1 MSDVN
6 ITSNESDSS
15 ALTAIEQQHAEMSGS
30 LGAHVAALL
39 GAVAS
44 GDQSAAQ
51 AARSTAVSWNQRT
64 LVAYLDAEEKV
75 LYPAANGRPE
85 ARLLVEALRADHETI
100 KGLVSELA
108 QAPDGVRAVAAAT
121 ALRVAAD
128 GHLAKQDKQLL
139 PLLAAAS
146 DVSLSDL
153 HSKLDAAAGVATP
166 ATTSTDDDH
175 HADGHDCTCGET
187 DDQGYPELDARVVP
201 HAIRHATVF
210 GALDAVRPGKGLI
223 LVAPHDPLPLLAQ
236 LERRSPGVFDVSY
249 VERGP
254 EAWRLAIVRN

>member
-1 MSDVN
+1 MSDIS
-6 ITSNESDSS
+6 ITSTESDST
-15 ALTAIEQQHAEMSGS
+15 ALAAIEQQHAEMTGS
-30 LGAHVAALL
+30 MGAHVSALL
-39 GAVAS
+39 AAVTS
-44 GDQSAAQ
+44 GDQSASQ
-51 AARSTAVSWNQRT
+51 AARTAAASWSQLN

-75 LYPAANGRPE
+75 LYPVAGGKSE
-85 ARLLVEALRADHETI
+85 GRLLVEALRADHETI

-108 QAPDGVRAVAAAT
+108 QAPDGVRAVAAAS
-121 ALRVAAD
+121 ALRVAVD
-128 GHLAKQDKQLL
+128 GHLAKQGQQLL
-139 PLLAAAS
+139 PLLASAS

-153 HSKLDAAAGVATP
+153 HSELDAAAGIVP
-166 ATTSTDDDH
+166 AVSTAGDDH
-175 HADGHDCTCGET
+175 ADHDCNCGET
-187 DDQGYPELDARVVP
+187 DGKGYPELDARVVP

>member
-1 MSDVN
+1 MSNVN
-6 ITSNESDSS
+6 ITTTESDST
-15 ALTAIEQQHAEMSGS
+15 ALTAIEQQHAEMTGS
-30 LGAHVAALL
+30 LTAHVSALL
-39 GAVAS
+39 SAVAS

-51 AARSTAVSWNQRT
+51 AARTAAVSWSQQNV
-64 LVAYLDAEEKV
+64 LAYLDAEEKV
-75 LYPAANGRPE
+75 LYPVAAAKSEG
-85 ARLLVEALRADHETI
+85 RLLVEALHADHETI
-100 KGLVSELA
+100 AGLVNELA

-121 ALRVAAD
+121 ALRVAMV
-128 GHLAKQDKQLL
+128 GHLAKQDQQLL
-139 PLLAAAS
+139 PLLAAAP

-153 HSKLDAAAGVATP
+153 HSQLDTAAGLAAETTP
-166 ATTSTDDDH
+166 AADA

-187 DDQGYPELDARVVP
+187 DEKGYPELDARVVP

-236 LERRSPGVFDVSY
+236 LERRSPGAFEVSY